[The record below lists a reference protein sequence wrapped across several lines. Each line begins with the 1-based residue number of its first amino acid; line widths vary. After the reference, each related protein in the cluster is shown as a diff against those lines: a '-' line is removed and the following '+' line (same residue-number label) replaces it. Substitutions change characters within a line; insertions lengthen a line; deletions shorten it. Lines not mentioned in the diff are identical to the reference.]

1 MTTKRLASHYFL
13 RADGTLGQFPVV
25 TVAGDGSILSVE
37 EHGRAF
43 TETAGVSFFGG
54 IMLPGFIA
62 FAADG
67 AFFSPARIRQLRLE
81 GFLRFVCNSH
91 IGAMDESR
99 LACVA
104 DVGLADGCTTLPAF
118 TGQADF
124 ASKVKQMTLQ
134 RAHDLSVYPQWGV
147 LQAGTSPG
155 IMVVEGIDL
164 RSFSVVK
171 APLFRILIP

>member
-1 MTTKRLASHYFL
+1 MTTKRFASHYFL

-25 TVAGDGSILSVE
+25 TVADDGTILSVE

-62 FAADG
+62 YAADG
-67 AFFSPARIRQLRLE
+67 TVFSPTRIRQLRTG
-81 GFLRFVCNSH
+81 GFLRFVCNSLP
-91 IGAMDESR
+91 GASDQNH

-104 DVGLADGCTTLPAF
+104 EAGVVEGCEPLPAF
-118 TGQADF
+118 SGQDDF
-124 ASKVKQMTLQ
+124 VYRVQQLTHQ
-134 RAHDLSVYPQWGV
+134 RAQDLLVYPRWGV
-147 LQAGTSPG
+147 LQAGSSPG

-164 RSFSVVK
+164 RSFAMVK
-171 APLFRILIP
+171 APGYRILVP

>member
-1 MTTKRLASHYFL
+1 MNTKRFASHYFL

-62 FAADG
+62 YAVDG
-67 AFFSPARIRQLRLE
+67 EVFNPSRIRQLRME
-81 GFLRFVCNSH
+81 GFMRFVCNSH
-91 IGAMDESR
+91 IGVIDESC

-104 DVGLADGCTTLPAF
+104 DVGVADGCEVLSVF
-118 TGQADF
+118 NGLNDF
-124 ASKVKQMTLQ
+124 ADIVKQLTLQ
-134 RAHDLSVYPQWGV
+134 RAHDLSVYPRWGV
-147 LQAGTSPG
+147 LQPGASPG

-164 RSFSVVK
+164 RSFTVVK
-171 APLFRILIP
+171 ATQYRILIP